1 MKKLLKVV
9 LVLMLAFGIQIATLS
24 NVDAAQVSDLPDGKY
39 TIPTKLKNASNIAND
54 SMAAGALAE
63 NGELSVEEGKWY
75 LTAEFKTLNL
85 MGLVGNAGNIQYY
98 ETDTKSEK
106 HAAEVISYREDD
118 QGKQQVEKVK
128 IPVAVNSEGVYI
140 EMFVDAMGMTVDAY
154 IQYSTADIVIP
165 EEPEA
170 PEYTLADGTYTVT
183 SDVLKA
189 NEDVQSMAAQA
200 VKSATVT
207 SKDETLLVTLQMG
220 AVTVYGQTAYVDKME
235 VEQAAGAYKVADI
248 TGRDSDGNVS
258 EMQFTLAKNT
268 KLTNV
273 KFYYGGSTHGSEARL
288 SLGLDNPTLVV
299 PESTSKFA
307 KDGTYTVDVALW
319 NATQDKA
326 SMAAGA
332 IDSQATV
339 VVKNG
344 VATMYITTKEM
355 TMGTIKA
362 WLEELYIGSSTD
374 DYKSNPA
381 VIVSK
386 NADGKAT
393 MWSFVLPNEEELF
406 DVVVNPH
413 VAMMGNSDIP
423 ARMKV
428 DYSTLKFVSDSIEA
442 PKVDGESN
450 NNTNDTPNTTTP
462 TTNQTTGTSSSSV
475 KTGDNANMEL
485 MGGLLVSSLV
495 AAAYLTRKR
504 LCK

>member
-207 SKDETLLVTLQMG
+207 SKDGTLLVTLQMG

-235 VEQAAGAYKVADI
+235 VEQAAG
-248 TGRDSDGNVS
+248 
-258 EMQFTLAKNT
+258 
-268 KLTNV
+268 
-273 KFYYGGSTHGSEARL
+273 
-288 SLGLDNPTLVV
+288 
-299 PESTSKFA
+299 
-307 KDGTYTVDVALW
+307 
-319 NATQDKA
+319 
-326 SMAAGA
+326 
-332 IDSQATV
+332 
-339 VVKNG
+339 
-344 VATMYITTKEM
+344 
-355 TMGTIKA
+355 
-362 WLEELYIGSSTD
+362 
-374 DYKSNPA
+374 
-381 VIVSK
+381 VI
-386 NADGKAT
+386 
-393 MWSFVLPNEEELF
+393 
-406 DVVVNPH
+406 
-413 VAMMGNSDIP
+413 
-423 ARMKV
+423 R
-428 DYSTLKFVSDSIEA
+428 
-442 PKVDGESN
+442 
-450 NNTNDTPNTTTP
+450 
-462 TTNQTTGTSSSSV
+462 
-475 KTGDNANMEL
+475 
-485 MGGLLVSSLV
+485 
-495 AAAYLTRKR
+495 
-504 LCK
+504 

>member
-128 IPVAVNSEGVYI
+128 I
-140 EMFVDAMGMTVDAY
+140 FVDAMDTTVDAY

-207 SKDETLLVTLQMG
+207 SKDGTLLVTLQMG

-235 VEQAAGAYKVADI
+235 VEQADGTSYKEVDI

-307 KDGTYTVDVALW
+307 IW

>member
-1 MKKLLKVV
+1 MKKILKVV
-9 LVLMLAFGIQIATLS
+9 LVLMMAFGIQVAALS
-24 NVDAAQVSDLPDGKY
+24 NVDATQVSNLPDGKY
-39 TIPTKLKNASNIAND
+39 AVPTKLKNASNITID

-75 LTAEFKTLNL
+75 LTVEFKTLNL
-85 MGLVGNAGNIQYY
+85 MGLIGNAGNIQYY

-106 HAAEVISYREDD
+106 HATEVVSYRLDN
-118 QGKQQVEKVK
+118 QGIQQVEKVK

-140 EMFVDAMGMTVDAY
+140 EMHVDAMNTEVDAY

-170 PEYTLADGTYTVT
+170 PEYIFADGTYTVT

-200 VKSATVT
+200 IKSATVT
-207 SKDETLLVTLQMG
+207 SKDGTLLVTLQMG

-235 VEQAAGAYKVADI
+235 VEQADGTYKEADI
-248 TGRDSDGNVS
+248 TGYDSDGKVN

-273 KFYYGGSTHGSEARL
+273 KFYYGGSAYGSEARL
-288 SLGLDNPTLVV
+288 SLGLDNPTPIV

-319 NATQDKA
+319 NSTQDKA

-381 VIVSK
+381 AIVSK
-386 NADGKAT
+386 NADGKAI
-393 MWSFVLPNEEELF
+393 MWSFVLLNEEELF

-428 DYSTLKFVSDSIEA
+428 DYNMLKFVSDSIEA

-450 NNTNDTPNTTTP
+450 NNTNNTPNTIAP
-462 TTNQTTGTSSSSV
+462 MTNQAPRTSSSSV
-475 KTGDNANMEL
+475 KTGDNANMGF
-485 MGGLLVSSLV
+485 MGGLLISSL
-495 AAAYLTRKR
+495 ATTAYLTRKR